1 MDNDNNNN
9 ISSKRTTYFDNTT
22 KKHFTFRKGYV
33 SLASGASSGTETI

>member
-1 MDNDNNNN
+1 MITIITFPVNEQLN
-9 ISSKRTTYFDNTT
+9 FDNTT